1 MKKTKIYSKY
11 KYIDLFIYKKKMLII
26 FLRKIIKKINNFK
39 KTNWK
44 IFILFSTFL
53 IEIYYIFQ

>member
-39 KTNWK
+39 KTN
-44 IFILFSTFL
+44 
-53 IEIYYIFQ
+53 